1 MLPSAFLYS
10 VGTLDGNFSRLNN
23 TLPAC
28 SPVNASST
36 SLRMPTHDSGSSC
49 FRTPAERRRGCYSA
63 YPISLVRRQ
72 NKSPLGKCGRGA
84 DANGATARDRS
95 QPRPDE
101 GRLWANASSPR

>member
-49 FRTPAERRRGCYSA
+49 FPYTRRAPKRMLLGVPDQSRPPAKQVPIGQMRPRG
-63 YPISLVRRQ
+63 
-72 NKSPLGKCGRGA
+72 
-84 DANGATARDRS
+84 
-95 QPRPDE
+95 
-101 GRLWANASSPR
+101 